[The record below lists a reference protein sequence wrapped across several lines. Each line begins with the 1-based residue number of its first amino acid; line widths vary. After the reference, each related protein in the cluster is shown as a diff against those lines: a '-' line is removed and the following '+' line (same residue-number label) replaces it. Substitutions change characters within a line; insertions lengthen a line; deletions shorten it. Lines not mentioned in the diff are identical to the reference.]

1 MTADAGEYFS
11 PEENMKKAFFFVIL
25 LSLFIIGC
33 SLNRLKENYPI
44 DKKYYGNFTING
56 KTVPLP
62 AGEWGVAGRGT
73 RNIKD
78 YYEVWLINYNNR
90 TMNGAIYIMSD
101 APFNNY
107 IGYKK
112 NSYAERKDIYYVEI
126 NSNSEGDPFDLWLV
140 NHSVIKLSVK
150 RQANKELYEYLKQR
164 NISIPKLMIQSFHV
178 KTGSKDKGKYL
189 RVEYYYN
196 PELEGFDSSYEND
209 WDTSAWHPL
218 RVSKNPAKVAYLNKV
233 VQQGKIL
240 HRGIQVEPE
249 R

>member
-1 MTADAGEYFS
+1 
-11 PEENMKKAFFFVIL
+11 MKKAFFFVIL
-25 LSLFIIGC
+25 PSLFIIGC

-112 NSYAERKDIYYVEI
+112 IAT
-126 NSNSEGDPFDLWLV
+126 
-140 NHSVIKLSVK
+140 
-150 RQANKELYEYLKQR
+150 QKEKIFTMWRSTATQKAILL
-164 NISIPKLMIQSFHV
+164 
-178 KTGSKDKGKYL
+178 TCGSSTTL
-189 RVEYYYN
+189 
-196 PELEGFDSSYEND
+196 
-209 WDTSAWHPL
+209 
-218 RVSKNPAKVAYLNKV
+218 
-233 VQQGKIL
+233 
-240 HRGIQVEPE
+240 
-249 R
+249 